1 MLFRHQ
7 KTSYLHPTPFT
18 AGPCP
23 HMRNIKFSL
32 LITLLSCSMFGLPAK
47 LRQVALIDLPGSP
60 GFSQVTMA
68 NGQVVITRPGTNTI
82 EVFSPVKR
90 RIIARISQIND
101 PRGITVDNDSGTM
114 YVALAGNNSI
124 AVVDT
129 RNWSVEKVIPVQ
141 HRPEKLLWVPQ
152 MKTLYATSVLDR
164 TLSIIDLR
172 LAAETHVLELNSLPQ
187 DMVYD
192 GGRQALLLTLQDLG
206 QIASIDHDNKIT
218 GRFKVVASEPTGLAL
233 DEQRRRLYVA
243 VRYAVLALNAD
254 TGAELARIPAPG
266 GTDALVLDPGGN
278 LLYAAAGDG
287 SVLAIDL
294 NKNTVDHELPTDVKG
309 YSIAYDPAHHM
320 IFLPGGREGR
330 SKMVILSPSGVPE
343 QPKMQNAASPPPGAK
358 QQQSSETAMKK

>member
-1 MLFRHQ
+1 
-7 KTSYLHPTPFT
+7 
-18 AGPCP
+18 
-23 HMRNIKFSL
+23 MRKFNFIL
-32 LITLLSCSMFGLPAK
+32 LVLITSCSMYGLEAK
-47 LRQVALIDLPGSP
+47 LRQVALIDLPGGP

-82 EVFSPVKR
+82 EIFSPVKR
-90 RIIARISQIND
+90 RIVARISQISD

-114 YVALAGNNSI
+114 YVALAGNDAI

-129 RNWSVEKVIPVQ
+129 RNWSVQKVIPVQ

-152 MKTLYATSVLDR
+152 TKTLYATSVLDR
-164 TLSIIDLR
+164 SLSVIDLR
-172 LAAETHVLELNSLPQ
+172 LGAESSVMELNALPQ

-192 GGRQALLLTLQDLG
+192 SARQQLLLTLQDIA
-206 QIASIDHDNKIT
+206 QIVSIDRSNKIT
-218 GRFKVVASEPTGLAL
+218 GRYKVVASEPTGLAL

-278 LLYAAAGDG
+278 LLYASAGDG

-294 NKNTVDHELPTDVKG
+294 NRNVVDHELPTDVKG
-309 YSIAYDPAHHM
+309 FSIAYDPAHKM
-320 IFLPGGREGR
+320 LFLPGGREGR
-330 SKMVILSPSGVPE
+330 SKMVILTPSGVSE
-343 QPKMQNAASPPPGAK
+343 TNRLQNAESPVGSP
-358 QQQSSETAMKK
+358 QTAPQTAQK

>member
-1 MLFRHQ
+1 
-7 KTSYLHPTPFT
+7 
-18 AGPCP
+18 
-23 HMRNIKFSL
+23 MRNIKAVFF
-32 LITLLSCSMFGLPAK
+32 ITILGCSVYGFAAK

-82 EVFSPVKR
+82 EIFSPVKR
-90 RIIARISQIND
+90 RVVARISQISD
-101 PRGITVDNDSGTM
+101 PRGMAVDDEGGTL

-124 AVVDT
+124 AAVDT
-129 RNWSVEKVIPVQ
+129 RTWKVEKIIPVQ
-141 HRPEKLLWVPQ
+141 HRPDRLLWVPQ
-152 MKTLYATSVLDR
+152 TKTLYATSVLDR
-164 TLSIIDLR
+164 TLSAINLQTGSEG
-172 LAAETHVLELNSLPQ
+172 AVLELNALPQ
-187 DMVYD
+187 DLIYD
-192 GGRQALLLTLQDLG
+192 PAKRMILLSLQDQNQVAL
-206 QIASIDHDNKIT
+206 IDSSNKIA
-218 GRFKVVASEPTGLAL
+218 GRYKLVASEPTGLAL
-233 DEQRRRLYVA
+233 DEDRHRLYVA
-243 VRYAVLALNAD
+243 VRYAVLVLDSA
-254 TGAELARIPAPG
+254 TGQELARIPAPG

-309 YSIAYDPAHHM
+309 YAIAYDPAHHM

-358 QQQSSETAMKK
+358 QQSSETAMKK

>member
-1 MLFRHQ
+1 
-7 KTSYLHPTPFT
+7 
-18 AGPCP
+18 
-23 HMRNIKFSL
+23 MRKIKLTL
-32 LITLLSCSMFGLPAK
+32 LVTLLSGSMFGLQAK
-47 LRQVALIDLPGSP
+47 LRQVALVDLPGGP
-60 GFSQVTMA
+60 GFSHVTMA

-90 RIIARISQIND
+90 RIIARISQISD

-129 RNWSVEKVIPVQ
+129 RNWSVEKVVPVQ

-152 MKTLYATSVLDR
+152 TKTLYATSVLDR

-192 GGRQALLLTLQDLG
+192 SSRQVLLLTLQDLG

-218 GRFKVVASEPTGLAL
+218 GRYKVVASEPTGLAL

-294 NKNTVDHELPTDVKG
+294 NRNVVDHELPPDVTA
-309 YSIAYDPAHHM
+309 YSIAYDPAHKM
-320 IFLPGGREGR
+320 LFLPGGREGR
-330 SKMVILSPSGVPE
+330 SKMVILSPAGVP
-343 QPKMQNAASPPPGAK
+343 QTNRLQNAASPMEATP
-358 QQQSSETAMKK
+358 QTAPQTAQK